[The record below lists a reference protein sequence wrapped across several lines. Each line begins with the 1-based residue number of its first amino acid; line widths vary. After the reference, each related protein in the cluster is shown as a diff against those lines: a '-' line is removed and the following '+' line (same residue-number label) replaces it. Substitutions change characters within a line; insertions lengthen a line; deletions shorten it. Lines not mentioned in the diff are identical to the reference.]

1 MFAPIH
7 TKITAP
13 NVMRNF
19 QLPPNS
25 AMRSERRSPKVSFF
39 SNCFSMSPCTDYLV
53 RRRRAPPSTS
63 LNQPISLTLPL
74 GTLRKWRGEL
84 PRGPVLA
91 RFCRFDLESTNV
103 DPKLLRDGRSGSSSR
118 TFARAGS
125 SQSRTQRRNMDF
137 VGGLEH
143 RDSCGIGGDRGVA
156 FRRAR

>member
-1 MFAPIH
+1 MP
-7 TKITAP
+7 
-13 NVMRNF
+13 
-19 QLPPNS
+19 
-25 AMRSERRSPKVSFF
+25 
-39 SNCFSMSPCTDYLV
+39 PCTDYLA

-63 LNQPISLTLPL
+63 LNQPILLTLPL

-84 PRGPVLA
+84 PRGSVLA

-103 DPKLLRDGRSGSSSR
+103 DPKLLGDGRSGSSSR

-143 RDSCGIGGDRGVA
+143 RDSCGIGGHRGNLRAYKETALLVGEFA
-156 FRRAR
+156 FWGCRLRFSRARRDRKVGAIDSERFAS